1 MKKMFISITVPG
13 HLQEWMHSLLPDH
26 KCFVRPMPGQFHITL
41 RYIGETEAETLSH
54 IQDCL
59 RTVKAE
65 PLTISTQGTG
75 FFPNDKN
82 PRVLWL
88 GIKNNRELNELASA
102 IDDQLSA
109 IIERPR
115 EHPFHP
121 HITLARLRSGHMP
134 LDSVRKIA
142 KGIEG
147 DLTFDAGSFQL
158 MESVSDSGSAVHR
171 VIENYK
177 LNRN

>member
-1 MKKMFISITVPG
+1 
-13 HLQEWMHSLLPDH
+13 
-26 KCFVRPMPGQFHITL
+26 MPGQFHLTL
-41 RYIGETEAETLSH
+41 RYIGKTGDGVLSH

-59 RTVKAE
+59 KSVKSD
-65 PLTISTQGTG
+65 PLTITTYGTG
-75 FFPNDKN
+75 FFPNEKR

-88 GIKNNRELNELASA
+88 GVKDNRALNDLASA
-102 IDDQLSA
+102 IDNQISA
-109 IIERPR
+109 IVDRRR

-121 HITLARLRSGHMP
+121 HITLARLKPGQMP
-134 LDSVRKIA
+134 LDSIRKIA
-142 KGIEG
+142 ENIEV

-158 MESVSDSGSAVHR
+158 MESMSDSGKTVHR